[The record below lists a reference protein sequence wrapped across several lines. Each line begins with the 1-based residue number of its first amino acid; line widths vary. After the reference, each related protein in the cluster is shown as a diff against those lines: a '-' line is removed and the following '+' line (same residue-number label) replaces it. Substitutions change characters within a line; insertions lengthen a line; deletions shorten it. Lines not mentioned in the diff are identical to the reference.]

1 MMGAANVSHLLI
13 VMLLV
18 KHRLLLLLK
27 LSSILLG
34 LALDGISAAVVVA
47 QARVLRLASTRDLSQ
62 FLVGSDLI

>member
-18 KHRLLLLLK
+18 KDRLLLLLK

-34 LALDGISAAVVVA
+34 LALDRISAALVVA

>member
-18 KHRLLLLLK
+18 KDRLLLLLK

-34 LALDGISAAVVVA
+34 LALDRISAALVVA
-47 QARVLRLASTRDLSQ
+47 QARVLRLASARDLSQ